1 MVYAY
6 LVLGLLS
13 RRSVEGYQDRSP
25 CPSFQFQ
32 GSDIDATGVNFST
45 SIPLS
50 MALNPRGAIL
60 LATHMN
66 GEPLP
71 PDHGAPLRALVPGAP
86 AVRSV
91 KWLGN

>member
-1 MVYAY
+1 
-6 LVLGLLS
+6 
-13 RRSVEGYQDRSP
+13 
-25 CPSFQFQ
+25 
-32 GSDIDATGVNFST
+32 
-45 SIPLS
+45 